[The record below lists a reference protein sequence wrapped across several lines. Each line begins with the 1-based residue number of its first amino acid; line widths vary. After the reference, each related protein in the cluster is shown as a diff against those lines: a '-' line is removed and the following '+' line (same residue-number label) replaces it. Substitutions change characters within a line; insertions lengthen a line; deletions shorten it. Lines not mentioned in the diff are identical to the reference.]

1 MLYLDVSFLFSN
13 MQAKTLQNIERLR
26 SFFALL
32 KIAIVLSKNIL
43 CNISLKRNKILS
55 NKYSVY
61 QTSIYTM

>member
-32 KIAIVLSKNIL
+32 KIPIVLS
-43 CNISLKRNKILS
+43 
-55 NKYSVY
+55 
-61 QTSIYTM
+61 